1 MNSTTHVRLF
11 LCELET
17 EEDKFY
23 LGEEEIVRVDI
34 IGTVVYISQRERV
47 ITFQIDDGTGIINC
61 AKFTSPESEG
71 DCNRQHSQRE
81 KGPNH
86 SLKNLLLS
94 LVPPENPLKLGD
106 LVNVRGRLNIFRD
119 QPQIIVNSLR
129 HVHDV
134 NEEWFR
140 VLEINAL
147 RKSKAVSMNNA
158 KESDIHSSDRLHCFF
173 QSE

>member
-23 LGEEEIVRVDI
+23 LGEEEVARVDI

-47 ITFQIDDGTGIINC
+47 ITFQIDDGTGIISC
-61 AKFTSPESEG
+61 AKFTNPEPEG
-71 DCNRQHSQRE
+71 DCDRQHSQRE
-81 KGPNH
+81 KGLNH
-86 SLKNLLLS
+86 GLKNLLLS
-94 LVPPENPLKLGD
+94 LASQESPLKLGD
-106 LVNVRGRLNIFRD
+106 LVNIRGRLNIFRD

-140 VLEINAL
+140 VLEINAQ
-147 RKSKAVSMNNA
+147 RKSKTASMKSA
-158 KESDIHSSDRLHCFF
+158 EESAIHSSDRLHCFF

>member
-47 ITFQIDDGTGIINC
+47 ITFQIDDGTGIIHC
-61 AKFTSPESEG
+61 AKFISPESEG
-71 DCNRQHSQRE
+71 DCDHQDSQRE
-81 KGPNH
+81 KGPNY

-94 LVPPENPLKLGD
+94 FAAPENPLKLGD

-140 VLEINAL
+140 ILEINAL
-147 RKSKAVSMNNA
+147 RKNKAASINSA
-158 KESDIHSSDRLHCFF
+158 KESDIQSSDRLHCFF